1 MRRLPGRVAVLFV
14 TLCATSTAAV
24 AEDCELF
31 SKVLQASNS
40 GFSEIQGAYESD
52 LDEYTAT
59 LFLPGATRCYINGAV
74 DADYACEWRYAA
86 NEKATVEAAMLDLV
100 ASVRLC
106 LPENTIRSVNEIVV
120 DHEGWSNRIRF
131 TLKDRRTILVGYQF
145 HENKRKPERSSY
157 ALRMRMQGK
166 Y

>member
-1 MRRLPGRVAVLFV
+1 MRRFQGRVAALVV
-14 TLCATSTAAV
+14 TLCATSATAA

-31 SKVLQASNS
+31 SKVFQASRS
-40 GFSEIQGAYESD
+40 GFSELQGAYDSD

-74 DADYACEWRYAA
+74 DSDYACEWRYAA
-86 NEKATVEAAMLDLV
+86 NEKADVEAAMAEVV
-100 ASVRLC
+100 ASVRAC
-106 LPENTIRSVNEIVV
+106 VPENALKSVQEIPET
-120 DHEGWSNRIRF
+120 HEGWSDKVRV
-131 TLKDRRTILVGYQF
+131 TLKDRRTILVYYQF
-145 HENKRKPERSSY
+145 HKNKRKPERSTY